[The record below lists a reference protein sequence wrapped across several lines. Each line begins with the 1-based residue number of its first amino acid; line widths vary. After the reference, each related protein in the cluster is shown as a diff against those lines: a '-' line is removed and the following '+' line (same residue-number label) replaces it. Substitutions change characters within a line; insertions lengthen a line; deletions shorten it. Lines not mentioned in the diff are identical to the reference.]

1 VNVLIPSLLKEGID
15 PTTLKPRED
24 VDLTHL
30 VNVKAWRDIWSA
42 GHGITNVIK
51 RESVREILITLEAE
65 YEKAK
70 QQIISVQPL

>member
-1 VNVLIPSLLKEGID
+1 
-15 PTTLKPRED
+15 
-24 VDLTHL
+24 

-42 GHGITNVIK
+42 GHGITNIVK
-51 RESVREILITLEAE
+51 RESVREIFETLKEE